1 MTDFK
6 EKLDDLENDRKF
18 LSFIDE
24 NIGGHSLLEDRST
37 SNFLETKTTEILSE
51 GKAAVPFLIEKYNQV
66 PLLEKGIYSFKAW
79 LFEMLTQFKQ
89 ADNFVVEEI
98 EKLLDIR
105 KEQGNNND
113 EIIRVALMGIY
124 RRAKKNGSMK
134 LYKRWWTYFQLYW
147 EFYEERSTSVINYND
162 YYFSKMRSHAD
173 ENIINV
179 IKEDLSDNSPGW
191 ITTFLE
197 ELKKVFAEDRGHWGY

>member
-6 EKLDDLENDRKF
+6 TKLDALENDRQF

-24 NIGGHSLLEDRST
+24 NLGGHSLLEDKFT
-37 SNFLETKTTEILSE
+37 SNFLETKTNEILAE
-51 GKAAVPFLIEKYNQV
+51 GKGAVPFLIEKYNQV
-66 PLLEKGIYSFKAW
+66 PLLDRGIYSFKAW

-98 EKLLDIR
+98 ERLLALR
-105 KEQGNNND
+105 KEQGDNSD

-134 LYKRWWTYFQLYW
+134 LYKRWWKYFQLYW
-147 EFYEERSTSVINYND
+147 QWYAEQSTSFINHND
-162 YYFSKMRSHAD
+162 YYFSKMRSQPD
-173 ENIINV
+173 EHIIGV
-179 IKEDLSDNSPGW
+179 INEEQSDNSPGW
-191 ITTFLE
+191 VTTFLE
-197 ELKKVFAEDRGHWGY
+197 ELNNVFAEDRGHWGY